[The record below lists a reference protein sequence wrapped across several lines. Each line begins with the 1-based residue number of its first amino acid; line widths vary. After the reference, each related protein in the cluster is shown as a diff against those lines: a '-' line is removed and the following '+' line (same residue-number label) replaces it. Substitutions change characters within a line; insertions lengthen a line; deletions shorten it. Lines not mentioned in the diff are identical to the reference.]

1 MGVYLFYKIAI
12 KYKKPNN
19 MEEKKIQGV
28 EPQVA
33 EPTMEEQQVVEEVTT
48 EPQSTEAEEATTVK
62 EAEPQQQPESP
73 MPQMMPQMM
82 MPQPRRSGG
91 IFLKVFLASLL
102 SLAVVAVV
110 KIFFWGAIIAS
121 MFAQQPI
128 EVPASAILHIDMQE
142 MIADAPS
149 RNPMG
154 SLDIASLSVTPQM
167 TLLNALTAIDA
178 AKNDPRIKAIYIN
191 EKGVGG
197 ASITALEELREAI
210 VAFKESGKL
219 VVAYNETYDHSRYY
233 LATAA
238 DEIFIH
244 PEGSLKWSGLSMS
257 TMFYTGLL
265 EKLGVEVQ
273 ILRPTVCRYKS
284 AVEPFFLKGL
294 SKENREQMQMMA
306 DDLWGVMVEAVS
318 EARQIEPA
326 ELNRIADNFAATLP
340 AEAVELG
347 MFDGVKY
354 ADQMEAYFQAK
365 LGVVADEAM
374 ISLSTYAQTVS
385 LKSDNPASQI
395 AIVYANGQVIDGNGA
410 EDAVYGEALS
420 ALLREAREDEA
431 IKAVVVRVNSPG
443 GSALASDVIWREMSL
458 LQQQKPVVVS
468 MGEYA
473 ASGGYYISAPADAI
487 IANRTTL
494 TGSIGVFGMLPNL
507 GKALEKTLGV
517 TIDGVKTNKN
527 TSMAMGLSSM
537 SDTEYKSLMRSVDR
551 VYERFT
557 SIVAEGRNLAIEQ
570 VYDIAE
576 GRVWTGRRAVEI
588 GLADMNGG
596 LYSAIAYAAGVANL
610 GTSYQIVELTDAE
623 ANVMSAIRSTLGV
636 GLEQSLYNTLPVAE
650 AVKEMAAV
658 KKMFTE
664 GGVYTF
670 CPLNIEIE

>member
-1 MGVYLFYKIAI
+1 
-12 KYKKPNN
+12 

-33 EPTMEEQQVVEEVTT
+33 EPTMEQQQVVEEVTT
-48 EPQSTEAEEATTVK
+48 EPQSTEAEEATTIK
-62 EAEPQQQPESP
+62 EAEPVQQPESP
-73 MPQMMPQMM
+73 MPQMVPQMM

-102 SLAVVAVV
+102 SLVVVAVV

-244 PEGSLKWSGLSMS
+244 PEGSLKWAGLSMS

-347 MFDGVKY
+347 MVDGVKY
-354 ADQMEAYFQAK
+354 VDQMEAYFQAK

-576 GRVWTGRRAVEI
+576 GRVWTGKRAVEI

-664 GGVYTF
+664 GGVYTL
-670 CPLNIEIE
+670 CPLSVEIK

>member
-1 MGVYLFYKIAI
+1 
-12 KYKKPNN
+12 

-33 EPTMEEQQVVEEVTT
+33 EPTMEQQQVVEEVTT
-48 EPQSTEAEEATTVK
+48 EPQSTEAEEATTIK
-62 EAEPQQQPESP
+62 EAEPLQQPESP
-73 MPQMMPQMM
+73 MPQMVPQMM

-102 SLAVVAVV
+102 SLVVVAVV

-244 PEGSLKWSGLSMS
+244 PEGSLKWAGLSMS

-347 MFDGVKY
+347 MVDGVKY
-354 ADQMEAYFQAK
+354 VDQMEAYFQAK

-576 GRVWTGRRAVEI
+576 GRVWTGKRAVEI

-664 GGVYTF
+664 GGVYTL
-670 CPLNIEIE
+670 CPLSVEIK